1 VSTVSN
7 VSLILATLELQQ
19 TQLLLAAIRT
29 ADIQSHVNAATG
41 TLPGDQYCP
50 GTISPS
56 PRYLPREVIH
66 PTPRYLPRPVL
77 HPTPRVEPQP
87 PVCPTPKIDP
97 THITPGPQP
106 PWKVLPWQEP
116 TPPADVIK
124 ITLRQPDIVGKGNL
138 IDLFV

>member
-1 VSTVSN
+1 VSN

-29 ADIQSHVNAATG
+29 ADIQSHVNNATG
-41 TLPGDQYCP
+41 AAPGDQYCP
-50 GTISPS
+50 GTITPS

-66 PTPRYLPRPVL
+66 PTPRYLPRPVI
-77 HPTPRVEPQP
+77 HPTPRFEAQP
-87 PVCPTPKIDP
+87 PVWPCPKTCPAQ
-97 THITPGPQP
+97 ITPGPQP
-106 PWKVLPWQEP
+106 PWKILPWQEP

-124 ITLRQPDIVGKGNL
+124 IIVHRPDIVGKGNL